1 MTELNTSEESV
12 LFHFESKGSIH
23 LKLFGERHTMPKIA
37 FTGGVIKSSVK
48 SDITAG
54 NEKLPQKVVINSR
67 SKIDSK
73 SNYQRR

>member
-1 MTELNTSEESV
+1 MTHYAKN
-12 LFHFESKGSIH
+12 SIYQ
-23 LKLFGERHTMPKIA
+23 
-37 FTGGVIKSSVK
+37 GVIKSSVK

-54 NEKLPQKVVINSR
+54 NEKLLQKVVINSR